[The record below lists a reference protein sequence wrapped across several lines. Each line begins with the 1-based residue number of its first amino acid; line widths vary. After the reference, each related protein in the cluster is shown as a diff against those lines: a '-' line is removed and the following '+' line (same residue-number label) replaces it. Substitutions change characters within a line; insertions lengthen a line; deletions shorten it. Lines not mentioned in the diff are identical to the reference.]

1 MSDVVIH
8 PKYLPLFQLL
18 EGKHPEVDTVIITGG
33 RYSAK
38 SYNIGLWSTIALVNY
53 DYSVLFTRYTNVSI
67 VDSIKPNV
75 DDKIKLLGFEPYV
88 NNTITHIERGKER
101 IAFKGIKTG
110 SHQQTANLK
119 SLEQFNAFVVDEADE
134 MPDYETFEKV
144 FLSIRSLSKRN
155 ITILSLNPSSVQHW
169 IFKQF
174 YKDKGLR
181 GGENTIV
188 DNVMFIHTSYLDLP
202 TKLVP
207 TNILSYYNKL
217 KEKNIKKYNH
227 VVLGEWVKDVEGQVF
242 KDWKETDLLTYTQ
255 VKAKENSS
263 IDFGA
268 SDPMAVLNWKYE
280 VLDDGTQNLYLRE
293 IFYKSEND
301 VLAELDS
308 SVNYKKDDGSILL
321 YIANLIN
328 HPKQMFTICDNGG
341 ARNNYSS
348 NNFKIAKLLDNGY
361 NVTPALKAPN
371 SIHLGIEILKSINVY
386 YIGENIDFE
395 VNNYT
400 NDSDREGFIDGKYI
414 DKNNHTIDCARNI
427 SLFLY
432 KAGLIKYN

>member
-1 MSDVVIH
+1 MSNVIIH
-8 PKYLPLFQLL
+8 PKYLLLFELL

-75 DDKIKLLGFEPYV
+75 DDKIKLLGFESYV

-110 SHQQTANLK
+110 SYQQTANLK

-202 TKLVP
+202 TSLVP
-207 TNILSYYNKL
+207 TNILAYYSKL
-217 KEKNIKKYNH
+217 KEKNKKKYNH
-227 VVLGEWVKDVEGQVF
+227 VVLGEWVKEVEGQVF
-242 KDWKETDLLTYTQ
+242 KDWKEIDLSTYLQ
-255 VKAKENSS
+255 VQSKENSS
-263 IDFGA
+263 IDFGT
-268 SDPMAVLNWKYE
+268 SDPMAVVNWKYE

-293 IFYKSEND
+293 ILYKSEND
-301 VLAELDS
+301 VLAELDNN
-308 SVNYKKDDGSILL
+308 VNYKKDDGSILL

-328 HPKQMFTICDNGG
+328 HPKHMFTICDNGG
-341 ARNNYSS
+341 AKNNYSS

-361 NVTPALKAPN
+361 NVVPALKAPN

-400 NDSDREGFIDGKYI
+400 NDIDREGFIDGKYI
-414 DKNNHTIDCARNI
+414 DKNNHSIDCSRNI
-427 SLFLY
+427 ALYLY
-432 KAGLIKYN
+432 KAGLIKYS